1 MNMPAARDWRQ
12 MNEWIADLLKRRTG
26 DDVETWNARVR
37 ESGASDEASL
47 RAWLAERGVTG
58 YPQNLLVMEQFGY
71 PDFLLASA
79 DGSVRTQN

>member
-47 RAWLAERGVTG
+47 RA
-58 YPQNLLVMEQFGY
+58 
-71 PDFLLASA
+71 
-79 DGSVRTQN
+79 